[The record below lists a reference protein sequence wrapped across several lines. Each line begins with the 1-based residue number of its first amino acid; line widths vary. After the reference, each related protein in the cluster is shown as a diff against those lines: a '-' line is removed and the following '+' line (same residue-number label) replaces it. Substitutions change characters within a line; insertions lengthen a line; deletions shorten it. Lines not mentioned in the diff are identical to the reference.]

1 MEILKTNANETII
14 ENEYCDVFPNQV
26 SMEEVCLIETMEKN
40 MNLQT
45 QSNVIENDE
54 EKMKWNLQKLH
65 VQREKWRMH
74 DKNALCWS
82 F

>member
-1 MEILKTNANETII
+1 
-14 ENEYCDVFPNQV
+14 
-26 SMEEVCLIETMEKN
+26 VCLIETMEKN

-74 DKNALCWS
+74 DKNALSWS